1 MPNPGEKILIDL
13 YYAQDRSLQ
22 KIGNI
27 YGVSRERVRQWME
40 AFHLSR
46 NRVGRK
52 NLLEIKSN
60 LNIYDEYIRGEP
72 VAKLAKKNKM
82 SANTIY
88 AFLLKC
94 NPNIR
99 LEKTFQRRN
108 EGYK

>member
-1 MPNPGEKILIDL
+1 
-13 YYAQDRSLQ
+13 
-22 KIGNI
+22 
-27 YGVSRERVRQWME
+27 
-40 AFHLSR
+40 
-46 NRVGRK
+46 
-52 NLLEIKSN
+52 
-60 LNIYDEYIRGEP
+60 
-72 VAKLAKKNKM
+72 LAEKNKM